1 MRNLPV
7 IVGLLTL
14 AIVAAAAIWLGKS
27 SDMLRDAE
35 PTDFGGAKP
44 SPNGEYRRPYSL
56 AQSQMTWWFCIVLGS
71 FVYIVLSKWI
81 ASGGGLTEQ
90 MLNGVLIEQSLILMG
105 IGTGTALGATIIE
118 QVKQPAAGDPPKTTL
133 DKFKAVLKSIE
144 VLQAA
149 GQPVPLAMIAE
160 RDQLAAKL
168 ASQNFFSDILTDVDG
183 ITLHR
188 FQALI
193 WTVVIGVGFLIAVYT
208 SNTLGMPKL
217 DNLILAVLGISAG
230 TYLGFKVPEQPA

>member
-1 MRNLPV
+1 MRDLPL
-7 IVGLLTL
+7 IAGLLTL
-14 AIVAAAAIWLGKS
+14 AIMAAAAIWLGKS

-71 FVYIVLSKWI
+71 FVCIALGKFFGGHLDNLSNI
-81 ASGGGLTEQ
+81 LT
-90 MLNGVLIEQSLILMG
+90 EQSLILMG

-133 DKFKAVLKSIE
+133 DKFKAVLTAIKA
-144 VLQAA
+144 LQDA
-149 GQPVPLAMIAE
+149 GQPIPAEMIKN
-160 RDQLAAKL
+160 RDDLAAKL
-168 ASQNFFSDILTDVDG
+168 ASQNFFNDILTDVDG
-183 ITLHR
+183 ISLHR
-188 FQALI
+188 FQSMI
-193 WTVVIGVGFLIAVYT
+193 WTVIIGVAFLVVVFT
-208 SNTLGMPKL
+208 SGAMPKL
-217 DNLILAVLGISAG
+217 DALVLAVLGISAG